1 MVWIEKVGWQ
11 VEGIA
16 NYGLNVVSFVLTT
29 GRRRWYVMGAYVP
42 PNVRASVHRV
52 EQALR
57 AAPKR
62 LELILI
68 GYLNAGLG

>member
-1 MVWIEKVGWQ
+1 MGWQ
-11 VEGIA
+11 VQNTARFGS
-16 NYGLNVVSFVLTT
+16 NVVSFLLTP
-29 GRRRWYVMGAYVP
+29 GERKCYVVGAYVP